1 MSQTIS
7 IKATIDTVCPWCFIG
22 KRRLD
27 KAIQKMKEIHS
38 NVSIQV
44 QYLPFQLNPHQE
56 GSVDKMESYN
66 KKFGEERVKS
76 MIPMVTKVAEGEGI
90 HLKYGGVI
98 SNTFDSHR
106 LVWWSQ
112 QFGKQSEVVEEIC
125 KLYFE
130 RNEDVGDHES
140 LANAA
145 ERAGLSKDGTIE
157 FIKSEQ
163 GVSEVKDLLRRNA
176 FMDIHGVPHFTIND
190 KYAVSG
196 AQETDT
202 LVNVFQHVLSKE
214 Q

>member
-1 MSQTIS
+1 
-7 IKATIDTVCPWCFIG
+7 
-22 KRRLD
+22 
-27 KAIQKMKEIHS
+27 MKEINS

-44 QYLPFQLNPHQE
+44 QYLPFQLNPYQE

-66 KKFGEERVKS
+66 KKFGEDRVKS

-145 ERAGLSKDGTIE
+145 ERAGLSKESTIE

-163 GVSEVKDLLRRNA
+163 GVSEVKDMLRRNA

-190 KYAVSG
+190 K
-196 AQETDT
+196 
-202 LVNVFQHVLSKE
+202 
-214 Q
+214 